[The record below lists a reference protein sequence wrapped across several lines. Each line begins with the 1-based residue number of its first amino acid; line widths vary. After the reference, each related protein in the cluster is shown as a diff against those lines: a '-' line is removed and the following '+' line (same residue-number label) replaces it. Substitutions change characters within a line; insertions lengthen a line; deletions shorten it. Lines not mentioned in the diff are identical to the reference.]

1 MIIKQLFSSAKYIIR
16 LDDACHFSDLS
27 KWKKI
32 ESILDRHN
40 ILPIVA
46 VIPENKDKALNY
58 SNFNINFWEL
68 VKSWEKKGWTIA
80 MHGYNHL
87 FHKVDRK
94 KLIFPYYNRSEFAGL
109 SINEQRQKIKNALKI
124 FFKNKINP
132 TVWISP
138 AHCFDKLT
146 LEAIKHETTIK
157 IISDGISFSPYF
169 YKELHFIPQ
178 QLWRL
183 KKKLFGLWTICL
195 HPDTMTN
202 NEILDF
208 EKKVSS
214 LDIKNNIICLQD
226 INLNKKG
233 KSIID
238 LIFSLL
244 FWMKYNLSIMF
255 KKIIGAD
262 E

>member
-94 KLIFPYYNRSEFAGL
+94 KLIFPYYNRSEFAEL
-109 SINEQRQKIKNALKI
+109 NLQSQIYKIKKALNVFSSNGVEPK
-124 FFKNKINP
+124 
-132 TVWISP
+132 VWIAP
-138 AHCFDKLT
+138 AHCFD
-146 LEAIKHETTIK
+146 ETTMIALK
-157 IISDGISFSPYF
+157 KETRIEIISDGIAFSSYF
-169 YKELHFIPQ
+169 FKGFYFIPQ
-178 QLWRL
+178 QIWKL

-226 INLNKKG
+226 IKLNKKG

-255 KKIIGAD
+255 KKIIGVD